1 VSPPLI
7 AAVDALYE
15 RAVTAPGD
23 LDDVELG
30 RWMEE
35 VSLDLDRP
43 PPAAIVRSL
52 RKAARN
58 ARRLSRYWGSP
69 GRDPA
74 RLPDWRNG
82 VDEVLGATGWR
93 PHLDLARHRLA
104 VEPTPEAFEAVK
116 TWFRAVRFVEWME
129 GVSFAEWMEEE
140 GGTPGTGG

>member
-1 VSPPLI
+1 MSPPLI

-30 RWMEE
+30 SWLED
-35 VSLDLDRP
+35 VSLEVEP
-43 PPAAIVRSL
+43 PPPRTIVRSL
-52 RKAARN
+52 RRAARN
-58 ARRLSRYWGSP
+58 ARRLARYWGSA
-69 GRDPA
+69 GHDPA

-104 VEPTPEAFEAVK
+104 VEPGPEAFEAVRK
-116 TWFRAVRFVEWME
+116 WFRAVHFVEWME
-129 GVSFAEWMEEE
+129 GVSFEEWMEQE
-140 GGTPGTGG
+140 GGTR